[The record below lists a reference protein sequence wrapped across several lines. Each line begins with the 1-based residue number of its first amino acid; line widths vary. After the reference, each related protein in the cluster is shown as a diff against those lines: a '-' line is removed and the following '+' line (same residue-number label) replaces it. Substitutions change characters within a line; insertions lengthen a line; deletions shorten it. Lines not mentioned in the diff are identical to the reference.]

1 MISVASTAMLADYL
15 GQETTEALIRELGG
29 RDIVVPVMPR
39 GVTWRRLVA
48 AIGESIAHEM
58 IRHFRGE
65 KLYIPLGRA
74 TLVQAKREWVLQ
86 QRAAGKSIEEIAEE
100 AVFCQ
105 RHTRRWV
112 RRVIARA
119 KQEAREQEVRK
130 RA

>member
-1 MISVASTAMLADYL
+1 MLADYL

-29 RDIVVPVMPR
+29 REIVVPINPR

-48 AIGESIAHEM
+48 AIGESAAHEM

-86 QRAAGKSIEEIAEE
+86 QWRAGRSIDEIARD
-100 AVFCQ
+100 AVFRV

-112 RRVIARA
+112 HRVLARA
-119 KQEAREQEVRK
+119 KQEAREQEVRE